1 MSAVH
6 PSGAQRTVVIL
17 AAGLSPRHLNSHMP
31 SVREFVQLQGGAR
44 TLRPSF
50 PAVTCTSQADLLTGQ
65 PPRHHGV
72 VANGWMDRQAGE
84 VRLWRQSNQLV
95 RGPMVWERARERFP
109 GMTVANLF
117 GWFNMC
123 SSADFM
129 VTPRPQ
135 YGADGRKVPDILT
148 TPASLRDRLQ
158 AELGA
163 FPLFHF
169 WGPRADIRSSEWI
182 AQATQ
187 RVMKWHDPAL
197 TITYV
202 PHLDYMLQRE
212 GPDGSH
218 VPQELREL
226 DRVLATLLR
235 ACSDRGAKVIL
246 CSEYG
251 VTAATQVVYP
261 NRALQQAGLLA
272 TRREFGGDAL
282 DLQNSTA
289 FAMCDHQI
297 SHVYTQHDR
306 ATAAAKEVLQ
316 SLPGVQRVLEQHEL
330 ASVELDHARSGDL
343 VLVPKPGAWFAYPWW
358 SHESDAP
365 DFAQTVDIHRKP
377 GFDPCELLTDCTGS
391 QAVMRVAMFRLRKV
405 LGFRSMLRL
414 TPLDATLVKGTHGLA
429 ETESGLEPLLVAD
442 GSLLPDHTH
451 FPLRS
456 VHDVILRHL
465 SGAHY

>member
-163 FPLFHF
+163 FPLYHLC
-169 WGPRADIRSSEWI
+169 
-182 AQATQ
+182 AQ
-187 RVMKWHDPAL
+187 
-197 TITYV
+197 I
-202 PHLDYMLQRE
+202 
-212 GPDGSH
+212 
-218 VPQELREL
+218 
-226 DRVLATLLR
+226 
-235 ACSDRGAKVIL
+235 
-246 CSEYG
+246 
-251 VTAATQVVYP
+251 
-261 NRALQQAGLLA
+261 
-272 TRREFGGDAL
+272 
-282 DLQNSTA
+282 
-289 FAMCDHQI
+289 HQCI
-297 SHVYTQHDR
+297 NPFEVFL
-306 ATAAAKEVLQ
+306 VLQ
-316 SLPGVQRVLEQHEL
+316 HPILKLE
-330 ASVELDHARSGDL
+330 
-343 VLVPKPGAWFAYPWW
+343 
-358 SHESDAP
+358 
-365 DFAQTVDIHRKP
+365 
-377 GFDPCELLTDCTGS
+377 
-391 QAVMRVAMFRLRKV
+391 
-405 LGFRSMLRL
+405 
-414 TPLDATLVKGTHGLA
+414 
-429 ETESGLEPLLVAD
+429 
-442 GSLLPDHTH
+442 
-451 FPLRS
+451 
-456 VHDVILRHL
+456 
-465 SGAHY
+465 